1 MSRKA
6 ILSKI
11 QTSRAGLCET
21 KSHRTEIDF
30 LTLYKTTRKTDPVLF
45 VYEPRIYIVIQG
57 QKEISVLDRR
67 YVYNETQYL
76 VSTIDIPVSGMI
88 TEASA
93 ERPYLAMC
101 LSFSPLEIFEIISA
115 IGGPPDTALSPRFG
129 MGLSALTQ
137 DLLDAVWRLLNCLPE
152 PSARSFLAPRIK
164 QEIIY
169 RMLHGAQ
176 GSTLCEIANYRSD
189 LSGINRAI
197 LYLRQHFRE
206 NFEISV
212 LSECAGMSQSKFYQR
227 FHDATH
233 LTPVQYRLRLRVQEA
248 RRLMLH
254 EGQRVAEAGFN
265 VGYDSPSQF
274 NREYKKL
281 LGLPPHADIRRIRA
295 IGMDQYCEDNEE
307 VWL

>member
-1 MSRKA
+1 MHGHN
-6 ILSKI
+6 ILTEL
-11 QTSRAGLCET
+11 QTTLEAQCPA
-21 KSHRTEIDF
+21 KSHRTDIDF

-57 QKEISVLDRR
+57 QKEISVRDKR

-88 TEASA
+88 TEASPQ
-93 ERPYLAMC
+93 RPYLAMC
-101 LSFSPLEIFEIISA
+101 LSFAPMEIFEVISGM
-115 IGGPPDTALSPRFG
+115 GGPPEPLLSPYFG
-129 MGLSALTQ
+129 MGLSELTP
-137 DLLDAVWRLLNCLPE
+137 DLLDALWRLLNCLPE
-152 PSARSFLAPRIK
+152 PSARRFLAPRIK

-189 LSGINRAI
+189 LSGVNRAI

-206 NFEISV
+206 NFEIS
-212 LSECAGMSQSKFYQR
+212 LLPGLTGMSQSKFYQC
-227 FHDATH
+227 FQDATH
-233 LTPVQYRLRLRVQEA
+233 LTPVQYRMRLRVQEA

-254 EGQRVAEAGFN
+254 EGKRVAEAGFD

-274 NREYKKL
+274 NREYRKL
-281 LGLPPHADIRRIRA
+281 FGLPPHADIKRIRS
-295 IGMDQYCEDNEE
+295 IGMDQYCADNEE

>member
-1 MSRKA
+1 MHGCD
-6 ILSKI
+6 ILPRI
-11 QTSRAGLCET
+11 QRVLAALCPA
-21 KSHRTEIDF
+21 KSYRTDIDF
-30 LTLYKTTRKTDPVLF
+30 LTLYKTSRKTDPVLF

-57 QKEISVLDRR
+57 QKEISVRDRR

-88 TEASA
+88 TEASPQ
-93 ERPYLAMC
+93 RPYLAMC
-101 LSFSPLEIFEIISA
+101 LSFSPMEIFEVISGM
-115 IGGPPDTALSPRFG
+115 GGPPETLLSPHFG
-129 MGLSALTQ
+129 MGLSELTPE
-137 DLLDAVWRLLNCLPE
+137 LLDALWRLLACLPE
-152 PSARSFLAPRIK
+152 PSARRFLAPRIK

-189 LSGINRAI
+189 LSGVNRAI

-206 NFEISV
+206 NFEISL
-212 LSECAGMSQSKFYQR
+212 LSELAGMSQSKFYQR

-274 NREYKKL
+274 NREYRKL
-281 LGLPPHADIRRIRA
+281 FGLPPHADIKRIRA
-295 IGMDQYCEDNEE
+295 IGMDQYRADNEE